1 MRVSYKWLGEY
12 VDLSRTTPEELADK
26 MTMSGVAVE
35 HLDYLG
41 EGIKNVVVGRLEK
54 IEKHPDADK
63 LVVCLVEAGTGELIQ
78 IVTGASNVREG
89 HVVPVALVGAELPG
103 GLKIKRSKLR
113 GVESAGML
121 CSGQELGLDEKNL
134 PEESRKGILILPA
147 DTPVGKDIKE
157 VLGLDDVVLEL
168 ELTPNRA
175 DCLSMVGVAR
185 EVAAVL
191 GVEFRPPVIEV
202 AETGDNVVGLAR
214 IDIEDTE
221 LCKRYAA
228 RIFRNVK
235 IGPSPQWMQQRLQ
248 AAGMRPI
255 SNIVDITN
263 YVMLELGQPLHAFD
277 YDTLGGQ
284 QIIVRRA
291 KAGEEMVTLDNN
303 LRKLDPGML
312 IIADAKVPVAIA
324 GVMGG
329 LETEVTDK
337 TKTILLESAYFDGA
351 SIRRTSRKLGLSS
364 EASKRFEKGIDLGG
378 CVMAADRAAQLLVEM
393 GAGEVVGGVI
403 DNCVTKVKERV
414 INLSLERVGLIL
426 GIDIPKET
434 IVDIL
439 KGLGFGVEDLG
450 AQLAVQ
456 VPTRR
461 NDLTLEEDLVEE
473 VARLYGY
480 NNIPTTLPDGPA
492 TQGAKTSSQ
501 QVRDLIRE
509 TILSCGLTEVL
520 TLSFSNQ
527 KLLDNL
533 RVPPGDSLRQAVVL
547 QNPLSEEQSMLR
559 TTLLPGLLEVSA
571 RNYARRVKDIAIFE
585 LGNTFEPTA
594 DGKLPNEHLAIAG
607 LVLGQTPQT
616 WYGKPQVM
624 DFYYLK
630 GILETLASTLGL
642 PDVSY
647 VAESGNPSFHPGRTA
662 NVLVGGKKAGI
673 IGQLHPDVVE
683 NFGLAGEI
691 YAFQLDADILVEK
704 ANMVKKYQPLAKF
717 PGVDRDMAFTVDRKV
732 EAGRIMEIIRAN
744 GGKLLQDVTIFDVYQ
759 GQQIKEG
766 YKSMAFSLKYQAP
779 DRTLTD
785 EEVNQIQAKIEA
797 KLAEEIGAQLR
808 A

>member
-1 MRVSYKWLGEY
+1 MRVSYKWLKDY
-12 VDLSRTTPEELADK
+12 VDLSQTTPQDLANK

-35 HLDYLG
+35 HLEDLG
-41 EGIKNVVVGRLEK
+41 EGIKNVVTGRLEK

-63 LVVCLVEAGTGELIQ
+63 LQICQVEAGTGEIIQ
-78 IVTGASNVREG
+78 IVTGAANVREG
-89 HVVPVALVGAELPG
+89 QVVSVALVGAELPSG
-103 GLKIKRSKLR
+103 FKIKRSKLR
-113 GVESAGML
+113 GVESFGML
-121 CSGQELGLDEKNL
+121 CSGKELGLDEKSL
-134 PEESRKGILILPA
+134 SEESQNGILILPG
-147 DTPVGKDIKE
+147 DTPIGRDIKE

-175 DCLSMVGVAR
+175 DCLAMVGVAR

-202 AETGDNVVGLAR
+202 KETEDNIDGLAK
-214 IDIEDTE
+214 IDIADSD
-221 LCKRYAA
+221 LCKRYVA

-235 IGPSPQWMQQRLQ
+235 IAPSPQWMQQRLL

-263 YVMLELGQPLHAFD
+263 YVMLEWGQPLHAFD

-291 KAGEEMVTLDNN
+291 KAGEELVTLDNS
-303 LRKLDPGML
+303 LRKLEPEML
-312 IIADAKVPVAIA
+312 VIADAKAPVALA

-329 LETEVTDK
+329 LDTEVTDQ

-351 SIRRTSRKLGLSS
+351 SIRRTSRKLGLGS

-378 CVMAADRAAQLLVEM
+378 CVKAADRAAQLMVEL
-393 GAGEVVGGVI
+393 GAGEIVRGVI
-403 DNCVTKVKERV
+403 DNCVTSVEDKV
-414 INLSLERVGLIL
+414 INLNLERVTLIL
-426 GIDIPKET
+426 GIEIPKDT
-434 IVDIL
+434 AINIL
-439 KGLGFGVEDLG
+439 QGLGFGVEDQG
-450 AQLAVQ
+450 FQLAVR

-461 NDLTLEEDLVEE
+461 NDITMEEDLVEE

-480 NNIPTTLPDGPA
+480 NNIPTTLPDGPT
-492 TQGAKTSSQ
+492 TQGAKTYGQ
-501 QVRDLIRE
+501 QVHDLIRD
-509 TILSCGLTEVL
+509 TMLSSGLTEVL

-527 KLLDNL
+527 RLLDNL
-533 RVPPGDSLRQAVVL
+533 QVPQDDALRRAVVI

-559 TTLLPGLLEVSA
+559 TVLLPGLLEVAA
-571 RNYARRVKDIAIFE
+571 RNFARRVKDIAIFE

-594 DGKLPNEHLAIAG
+594 EGKLPVEHLTLAG
-607 LVLGQTPQT
+607 MVLGQILQS
-616 WYGKPQVM
+616 WSGKPVAM
-624 DFYYLK
+624 DYFYLK
-630 GILETLASTLGL
+630 GIIETLMATLGL
-642 PDVSY
+642 TDVSY
-647 VAESGNPSFHPGRTA
+647 VPVTDNPSFHPGRTA
-662 NVLVGGKKAGI
+662 NVLVKGESVGI

-683 NFGLAGEI
+683 NFDLTGEV
-691 YAFQLDADILVEK
+691 YSFQLAADKLVEK
-704 ANMVKKYQPLAKF
+704 ADLAKKYQSLPRF
-717 PGVDRDMAFTVDRKV
+717 PGMERDMAFVVARDVAAAK
-732 EAGRIMEIIRAN
+732 IMEIIKSN
-744 GGKLLQDVTIFDVYQ
+744 GGDLLQDVTIFDVYQ

-785 EEVNQIQAKIEA
+785 EEVNQVQVRIEA
-797 KLAEEIGAQLR
+797 KLAQEVEAQLR

>member
-1 MRVSYKWLGEY
+1 MRVSYKWLKEY
-12 VDLSRTTPEELADK
+12 VDLSQTTPQELADK

-35 HLDYLG
+35 HLEDLG
-41 EGIKNVVVGRLEK
+41 EGIKNIVTGRLAK

-63 LVVCLVEAGTGELIQ
+63 LQICQVDAGTGELLQ
-78 IVTGASNVREG
+78 IVTGAANVREG
-89 HVVPVALVGAELPG
+89 QVVPVALVGAELPS

-113 GVESAGML
+113 GVESLGML
-121 CSGQELGLDEKNL
+121 CSGKELGLDEKSL
-134 PEESRKGILILPA
+134 AEESQGGILILPA
-147 DTPVGKDIKE
+147 DTPIGKDIKE

-175 DCLSMVGVAR
+175 DCLSMVGVAQ

-191 GVEFRPPVIEV
+191 GVEFHPPMIEV
-202 AETGDNVVGLAR
+202 KETEDNIEGLAR
-214 IDIEDTE
+214 VDIVDTD
-221 LCKRYAA
+221 LCKRYVA

-235 IGPSPQWMQQRLQ
+235 TAPSPQWMQQRLR

-263 YVMLELGQPLHAFD
+263 YVMLEMGQPLHAFD

-291 KAGEEMVTLDNN
+291 VPGEELVTLDNSV
-303 LRKLDPGML
+303 RKLEPEML
-312 IIADAKVPVAIA
+312 VIADAKAPVGLA

-329 LETEVTDK
+329 LDSEVTDE

-351 SIRRTSRKLGLSS
+351 CIRRTSRKLGLGS

-378 CVMAADRAAQLLVEM
+378 CVRAADRAAQLMVEL
-393 GAGEVVGGVI
+393 GAGEIVRGVI
-403 DNCVTKVKERV
+403 DICVTSVEDKV

-426 GIDIPKET
+426 GIEIPKDN
-434 IVDIL
+434 VVNIL
-439 KGLGFGVEDLG
+439 KGLGFGVEDQG
-450 AQLAVQ
+450 AQLVVK

-461 NDLTLEEDLVEE
+461 NDITLEEDLVEE

-480 NNIPTTLPDGPA
+480 NNIPTTLPDGPT
-492 TQGAKTSSQ
+492 TQGARTYGQ
-501 QVRDLIRE
+501 QVHDLIRK

-533 RVPPGDSLRQAVVL
+533 RIPQDDSQRRAVVL
-547 QNPLSEEQSMLR
+547 QNPLSEEQNMLR
-559 TTLLPGLLEVSA
+559 TTLIPGLLEVTA
-571 RNYARRVKDIAIFE
+571 RNFARRVKDIAIFE
-585 LGNTFEPTA
+585 LGNTFEPTTE
-594 DGKLPNEHLAIAG
+594 GKLPVEHLTLAG
-607 LVLGQTPQT
+607 MALGQTAQN
-616 WYGKPQVM
+616 WQGKPVTM

-630 GILETLASTLGL
+630 GIVEALFTALGL
-642 PDVSY
+642 TGVSY
-647 VAESGNPSFHPGRTA
+647 AAEKSNPSFHPGRTA
-662 NVLVGGKKAGI
+662 KVLVKGEEIGI
-673 IGQLHPDVVE
+673 IGQLHPDVAE
-683 NFGLAGEI
+683 NFDLSGEV
-691 YAFQLDADILVEK
+691 YAFQLAADKLVEK
-704 ANMVKKYQPLAKF
+704 ADLVKKYRSLPRF
-717 PGVDRDMAFTVDRKV
+717 PGMERDMAFVVARDV
-732 EAGRIMEIIRAN
+732 EAARILEIIRAN
-744 GGKLLQDVTIFDVYQ
+744 GGDLLQDVTIFDLYQ

-785 EEVNQIQAKIEA
+785 EEVNQVQAGIEA
-797 KLAEEIGAQLR
+797 KLAEEVGAQLR
-808 A
+808 G